1 MPDNADKLT
10 NERGKL
16 RKEALKLRVQAR
28 HCQDVRNVSL
38 PLAVGA
44 HSRKPIRPSA
54 QLATLPARNR
64 GRSRQTRKGSMTR
77 RFPNPWLAPTCTGRR
92 TYAREEKVMVP
103 SSPPNPKSANLEVHT
118 STTARSVSTLEGGKI
133 TILMR
138 IWPTASA
145 HLRVDTLRRKD
156 TQIEEHIR
164 GDNGPGYSLR
174 ARRAECSTR
183 ATLAN
188 ITGPSSDRSSVS
200 SGFRYASYANP
211 GEFRISE
218 ISQRGS
224 QPSVAPVALRS
235 LPLRPYLYGWEPRSR
250 SRTSARGV
258 ASAPRRESGEVARVR
273 VPSCKDLP
281 ASGVRW

>member
-1 MPDNADKLT
+1 
-10 NERGKL
+10 
-16 RKEALKLRVQAR
+16 
-28 HCQDVRNVSL
+28 
-38 PLAVGA
+38 
-44 HSRKPIRPSA
+44 
-54 QLATLPARNR
+54 
-64 GRSRQTRKGSMTR
+64 
-77 RFPNPWLAPTCTGRR
+77 
-92 TYAREEKVMVP
+92 
-103 SSPPNPKSANLEVHT
+103 
-118 STTARSVSTLEGGKI
+118 
-133 TILMR
+133 MR

-211 GEFRISE
+211 GEFRIPE

-235 LPLRPYLYGWEPRSR
+235 LPLRPYFTGVNLGLEVVHQRAGSPALLG
-250 SRTSARGV
+250 ARAARWPGC
-258 ASAPRRESGEVARVR
+258 AFLHARICPRRESDGNGRCTNVR
-273 VPSCKDLP
+273 RDTGITRFHKI
-281 ASGVRW
+281 